1 MREEVIKVFIGY
13 DPVETVAWHVMAE
26 SILSRSSKPIAI
38 IPVNIRNFKDF
49 FNRARDAKQS
59 NEFSFTRFLVPFLA
73 DYRGYALFFDCDM
86 MLRTDIFEIF
96 DAVTKDPGKA
106 VYVVKHNYE
115 PRDDIK
121 YLNTVQ
127 YKYPRKNWSSVVLW
141 NCSHPKHKILTAEF
155 VNQASGIDLHRFTW
169 LSDDDLGEL
178 DVKWNWLV
186 GEYAEPPQDVKNIHW
201 TVGGPYFK
209 EYENADFAE
218 EWFAAKDTINYCK
231 QKLGS

>member
-1 MREEVIKVFIGY
+1 MREEVIKIFIGY
-13 DPVETVAWHVMAE
+13 DPVETVAWHVMAQ

-38 IPVNIRNFKDF
+38 IPVNMRNFKDF
-49 FNRARDAKQS
+49 FNRARDVKQS
-59 NEFSFTRFLVPFLA
+59 NEFSFTRFLVPFLS
-73 DYRGYALFFDCDM
+73 DYKGYALFFDCDM

-115 PRDDIK
+115 PRGDIK

-141 NCSHPKHKILTAEF
+141 NCSHPKNKILTAEF
-155 VNQASGIDLHRFTW
+155 VNQAAGIDLHRFTW

-178 DVKWNWLV
+178 DIKWNWLV
-186 GEYAEPPQDVKNIHW
+186 GEYAEPPQDIKNIHW
-201 TVGGPYFK
+201 TLGGPYFK

-218 EWFAAKDTINYCK
+218 EWFATKDVINYCK
-231 QKLGS
+231 QKTGS